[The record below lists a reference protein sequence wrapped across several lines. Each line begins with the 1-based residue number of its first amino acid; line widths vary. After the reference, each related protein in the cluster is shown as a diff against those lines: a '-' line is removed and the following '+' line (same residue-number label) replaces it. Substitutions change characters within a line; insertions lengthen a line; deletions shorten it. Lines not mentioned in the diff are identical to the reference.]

1 MVLLLREAVRWR
13 ASALGGLRCFNLIN
27 AIPGCVQGWGVV
39 EGDPPDWK
47 FAGIFETRQEA
58 QVAAAEA
65 GPGYGVRW
73 GSYDERTKQFFSGSA
88 L

>member
-1 MVLLLREAVRWR
+1 MVNEASYIVLAQIDAIQDSCKVGGSSKAIRRTGNLL
-13 ASALGGLRCFNLIN
+13 ASSKPCRK
-27 AIPGCVQGWGVV
+27 P
-39 EGDPPDWK
+39 
-47 FAGIFETRQEA
+47 RS
-58 QVAAAEA
+58 AAEA